1 MITLLI
7 AFWSFIPIVMIGI
20 YTLLKLMSAYLDYKK
35 EKTKRILKTIFLVL
49 LTVILM
55 VVPFKMFFEYCFT
68 TTYEVQVNEEKANIE
83 NKNIV
88 KLLDGIG
95 RNTYITKII
104 IANGFPDDYIVK
116 AYYMDGLKEKK
127 KDLGYISDSRCT

>member
-1 MITLLI
+1 
-7 AFWSFIPIVMIGI
+7 
-20 YTLLKLMSAYLDYKK
+20 
-35 EKTKRILKTIFLVL
+35 
-49 LTVILM
+49 
-55 VVPFKMFFEYCFT
+55 MFFEYCFT